1 MATAPQ
7 PRLRADALRNRE
19 RIVAAAREALVE
31 HGADSSLDEIARR
44 AGVGNATLYRHFA
57 DRRELIHH
65 VTLSVMARIADR
77 AEAALAEE
85 PDAFHALRRF
95 VHAAADERIGA
106 LCPLLA
112 EGVDKSHPDHVEAR
126 DRLESLI
133 EGLMAAARASGQ
145 LRADIGI
152 GDLMVAVT
160 QLTRPLPDTGCHD
173 FGQFVHR
180 HLQLFLDGL
189 MNPARSE
196 LPGAPA
202 TLADLRKGFPSAAN
216 SSTGPTTGP
225 TTGDAPRP

>member
-1 MATAPQ
+1 MDRQ

-31 HGADSSLDEIARR
+31 HGAETSLDEIARR

-77 AEAALAEE
+77 AEAARAEE
-85 PDAFHALRRF
+85 PDAFQALSRF

-112 EGVDKSHPDHVEAR
+112 EGIDKGHPEQVDAR
-126 DRLESLI
+126 DRLESAVEAL
-133 EGLMAAARASGQ
+133 LSAARATGQ
-145 LRADIGI
+145 LRGDIAM
-152 GDLMVAVT
+152 GDLMVAIT
-160 QLTRPLPDTGCHD
+160 QLTRPLPDTGCLD
-173 FGQFVHR
+173 FDRFVHR

-189 MNPARSE
+189 MAPARSE
-196 LPGAPA
+196 LPGTPA
-202 TLADLRKGFPSAAN
+202 TLDDLRRARRPAACG
-216 SSTGPTTGP
+216 TPV
-225 TTGDAPRP
+225 